1 MIAVVR
7 RVNPLEPVL
16 EDKKPKPN
24 YARGSV
30 EWQEEQK
37 MTENRDA
44 TPPQRQSLITP
55 NMINPNEKSNHSGR
69 VPEALKP
76 PPTSYVRG

>member
-37 MTENRDA
+37 MAKILMRRRRKPISNNTEYD
-44 TPPQRQSLITP
+44 
-55 NMINPNEKSNHSGR
+55 KSKRKVKLLRPGTR
-69 VPEALKP
+69 GPA
-76 PPTSYVRG
+76 PTSYVRG